1 MKKCLQLSVLPLLLS
16 AVLFCSCKDDNPGN
30 PNPIVD
36 ASVQDAKVTIDQANK
51 RIDVLFYEYNPLSA
65 VEITFKFVDGAYLYT
80 PLMKNPATLDLSN
93 TKYGST
99 IVVQTGDDL
108 VYYDVYGAVDYPIMG
123 MVATADD
130 GAIEG
135 RVVFDQNTREITVE
149 FNYVID
155 PTKVNCTFSL
165 SPEGGK
171 LISPTTNP
179 CVLDMS
185 KDQTITAESD
195 KSGGPVTYKLK
206 AVESADAS
214 IVPDGWEKVSGYTM
228 PSYMALYKTNM
239 LYENEAYVLV
249 ADKRAKFSVLSNGY
263 KFLTTLPEFYQQ
275 DPTATVIIN
284 CSATDDM
291 IVVDG
296 QVVNQGRQTTTAGF
310 GVTKTGTVL
319 IGDNFKV
326 EWDKVKQNDSTA
338 HYAMYAVQSLI
349 EKGTRQDG
357 LDAET
362 KDARAAIGV
371 TSRGYYVFFVCQKY
385 TSPGIT
391 VEQQRDIM
399 ADWACYYAVGLQG
412 GSGSCMLVGGQRTIY
427 SSKTDASTGL
437 TDKDYY
443 KPVGC
448 VGVLK

>member
-135 RVVFDQNTREITVE
+135 RVVFNQNTREITVE

-155 PTKVNCTFSL
+155 PTQVNCEFTL

-171 LISPTTNP
+171 LIGLTNP

-284 CSATDDM
+284 GSATDDM

-296 QVVNQGRQTTTAGF
+296 QVINQGRQTTTAGF
-310 GVTKTGTVL
+310 GVTKAGTIL

-349 EKGTRQDG
+349 EKGTLQDG

>member
-155 PTKVNCTFSL
+155 PTQVNCEFTL

-171 LISPTTNP
+171 LIGLTNP

-284 CSATDDM
+284 GSATDDM
-291 IVVDG
+291 IVDDG
-296 QVVNQGRQTTTAGF
+296 QVMNQGRQTTTAGF
-310 GVTKTGTVL
+310 GVTKAGTIL

-349 EKGTRQDG
+349 EKGTLQDG

>member
-155 PTKVNCTFSL
+155 PTQVNCEFTL

-171 LISPTTNP
+171 LIGLTNP

-284 CSATDDM
+284 GSATDDM

-296 QVVNQGRQTTTAGF
+296 QVINQGRQTTTAGF
-310 GVTKTGTVL
+310 GVTKAGTIL

-349 EKGTRQDG
+349 EKGTLQDG

-385 TSPGIT
+385 TSRGIT

>member
-51 RIDVLFYEYNPLSA
+51 RIDVLFYEYHPLSA

-155 PTKVNCTFSL
+155 PTQVNCEFTL

-171 LISPTTNP
+171 LIGLTNP

-284 CSATDDM
+284 GSATDDM

-296 QVVNQGRQTTTAGF
+296 QVINQGRQTTTAGF
-310 GVTKTGTVL
+310 GVTKAGTIL

-326 EWDKVKQNDSTA
+326 EWGKVKQNDSTA

-349 EKGTRQDG
+349 EKGTLQDG

>member
-135 RVVFDQNTREITVE
+135 RVVFDQNTREITIE

-155 PTKVNCTFSL
+155 PTQVNCEFTL

-171 LISPTTNP
+171 LIGLTNP

-284 CSATDDM
+284 GSATDDM

-296 QVVNQGRQTTTAGF
+296 QVINQGRQTTTAGF
-310 GVTKTGTVL
+310 GVTKAGTIL

-349 EKGTRQDG
+349 EKGTLQDG

>member
-1 MKKCLQLSVLPLLLS
+1 MKKCLQLSVLHLLLS

-155 PTKVNCTFSL
+155 PTQVNCEFTL

-171 LISPTTNP
+171 LIGLTNP

-206 AVESADAS
+206 AVESADAL

-284 CSATDDM
+284 GSATDDM

-296 QVVNQGRQTTTAGF
+296 QVINQGRQTTTAGF
-310 GVTKTGTVL
+310 GVTKAGTIL

-349 EKGTRQDG
+349 EKGTLQDG

>member
-155 PTKVNCTFSL
+155 PTQVNCEFTL

-171 LISPTTNP
+171 LIGLTNP

-195 KSGGPVTYKLK
+195 KSGDPVTYKLK

-284 CSATDDM
+284 GSATDDM

-296 QVVNQGRQTTTAGF
+296 QVINQGRQTTTAGF
-310 GVTKTGTVL
+310 GVTKAGTIL

-338 HYAMYAVQSLI
+338 HYAMYAVQMLI
-349 EKGTRQDG
+349 EKGTKQDN

-427 SSKTDASTGL
+427 SSKIDASTGL

>member
-108 VYYDVYGAVDYPIMG
+108 VYYDVYGAVDYPIRG

-155 PTKVNCTFSL
+155 PTQVNCEFTL

-171 LISPTTNP
+171 LIGLTNP

-185 KDQTITAESD
+185 KDQTITVESD

-284 CSATDDM
+284 GSATDDM

-296 QVVNQGRQTTTAGF
+296 QVINQGRQTTTAGF
-310 GVTKTGTVL
+310 GVTKAGTIL

-349 EKGTRQDG
+349 EKGTLQDG

>member
-228 PSYMALYKTNM
+228 PSYMALYKTNV

-284 CSATDDM
+284 GSATDDM

-349 EKGTRQDG
+349 EKGTLQDG

-385 TSPGIT
+385 TSLGIT

>member
-155 PTKVNCTFSL
+155 PTQVNCEFTL

-171 LISPTTNP
+171 LIGLTNP

-263 KFLTTLPEFYQQ
+263 KFLMTLPEFYQQ

-284 CSATDDM
+284 GSATDDM

-296 QVVNQGRQTTTAGF
+296 QVINQGRQTTTAGF
-310 GVTKTGTVL
+310 GVTKAGTIL

-349 EKGTRQDG
+349 EKGTLQDG

>member
-155 PTKVNCTFSL
+155 PTQVNCEFTL

-171 LISPTTNP
+171 LIGLTNP

-185 KDQTITAESD
+185 KDQTIIAESD

-284 CSATDDM
+284 GSATDDM

-296 QVVNQGRQTTTAGF
+296 QVINQGRQTTTAGF
-310 GVTKTGTVL
+310 GVTKAGTIL

-349 EKGTRQDG
+349 EKGTLQDG

>member
-155 PTKVNCTFSL
+155 PTQVNCEFTL

-171 LISPTTNP
+171 LIGLTNP

-284 CSATDDM
+284 GSATDDM

-296 QVVNQGRQTTTAGF
+296 QVINQGRQTTTAGF
-310 GVTKTGTVL
+310 GVTKAGTIL

-349 EKGTRQDG
+349 EKGTLQDG

-362 KDARAAIGV
+362 KARAAIGV

>member
-93 TKYGST
+93 AKYGST

-130 GAIEG
+130 GKIEG
-135 RVVFDQNTREITVE
+135 RVVFDQSTREITVE

-155 PTKVNCTFSL
+155 PTKVDCSFSL

-171 LISPTTNP
+171 LIGLTNP

-206 AVESADAS
+206 AVQSADVS

-228 PSYMALYKTNM
+228 PSHMALYKTNM

-275 DPTATVIIN
+275 DPTAAVIIN
-284 CSATDDM
+284 GSATDDM

-310 GVTKTGTVL
+310 GVTKAGTIL

-349 EKGTRQDG
+349 EKGTLQDG

-371 TSRGYYVFFVCQKY
+371 TSREYYVFFVCQKY

>member
-93 TKYGST
+93 AKYGST

-130 GAIEG
+130 GKIEG
-135 RVVFDQNTREITVE
+135 RVVFDQSTREITVE

-155 PTKVNCTFSL
+155 PTKVDCSFSL

-171 LISPTTNP
+171 LIGLTNP

-206 AVESADAS
+206 AVQSADVS

-228 PSYMALYKTNM
+228 PSHMALYKTNM

-275 DPTATVIIN
+275 DPTAAVIIN
-284 CSATDDM
+284 GSATDDM

-310 GVTKTGTVL
+310 GVTKAGTIL

-349 EKGTRQDG
+349 EKGALQDG

>member
-108 VYYDVYGAVDYPIMG
+108 VYYDVYGAVDYPIIG

-155 PTKVNCTFSL
+155 PTQVNCEFTL

-171 LISPTTNP
+171 LIGLTNP

-284 CSATDDM
+284 GSATDDM

-296 QVVNQGRQTTTAGF
+296 QVINQGRQTTTAGF
-310 GVTKTGTVL
+310 GVTKAGTIL

-349 EKGTRQDG
+349 EKGTLQDG

>member
-36 ASVQDAKVTIDQANK
+36 ASVQDAKVTIDQANQ

-155 PTKVNCTFSL
+155 PTQVNCEFTL

-171 LISPTTNP
+171 LIGLTNP

-284 CSATDDM
+284 GSATDDM

-296 QVVNQGRQTTTAGF
+296 QVINQGRQTTTAGF
-310 GVTKTGTVL
+310 GVTKAGTIL

-349 EKGTRQDG
+349 EKGTLQDG

>member
-155 PTKVNCTFSL
+155 PTQVNCEFTL

-171 LISPTTNP
+171 LIGLTNP

-206 AVESADAS
+206 AVESADVS

-284 CSATDDM
+284 GSATDDM

-296 QVVNQGRQTTTAGF
+296 QVINQGRQTTTAGF
-310 GVTKTGTVL
+310 GVTKAGTIL

-349 EKGTRQDG
+349 EKGTLQDG

-437 TDKDYY
+437 IDKDYY

>member
-155 PTKVNCTFSL
+155 PTQVNCEFTL

-171 LISPTTNP
+171 LIGLTNP

-284 CSATDDM
+284 GSATDDM

-296 QVVNQGRQTTTAGF
+296 QVINQGRQTTTAGF
-310 GVTKTGTVL
+310 GVTKAGTILV
-319 IGDNFKV
+319 GDNFKV

-349 EKGTRQDG
+349 EKGTLQDG

>member
-36 ASVQDAKVTIDQANK
+36 ASVQDAKVTIYQANK

-155 PTKVNCTFSL
+155 PTQVNCEFTL

-171 LISPTTNP
+171 LIGLTNP

-284 CSATDDM
+284 GSATDDM

-296 QVVNQGRQTTTAGF
+296 QVINQGRQTTTAGF
-310 GVTKTGTVL
+310 GVTKAGTIL

-326 EWDKVKQNDSTA
+326 ERDKVKQNDSTA

-349 EKGTRQDG
+349 EKGTLQDG

>member
-155 PTKVNCTFSL
+155 PTQVNCEFTL

-171 LISPTTNP
+171 LIGLTNP

-195 KSGGPVTYKLK
+195 KSGGPVTYELK

-284 CSATDDM
+284 GSATDDM

-296 QVVNQGRQTTTAGF
+296 QVINQGRQTTTAGF
-310 GVTKTGTVL
+310 GVTKAGTIL

-349 EKGTRQDG
+349 EKGTLQDG

>member
-155 PTKVNCTFSL
+155 PTQVNCEFTL

-171 LISPTTNP
+171 LIGLTNP

-284 CSATDDM
+284 GSATDDM

-296 QVVNQGRQTTTAGF
+296 QVINQGRQTTTAGF
-310 GVTKTGTVL
+310 GVTKAGTIL

-349 EKGTRQDG
+349 EKGTLQDG

-427 SSKTDASTGL
+427 SSKNASTGL

>member
-155 PTKVNCTFSL
+155 PTQVNCEFTL

-171 LISPTTNP
+171 LIGLTNP

-275 DPTATVIIN
+275 DPTAAVIIN
-284 CSATDDM
+284 GSATDDM

-296 QVVNQGRQTTTAGF
+296 QVVNQGRQTSTTGF

-319 IGDNFKV
+319 IGDKFKV

-338 HYAMYAVQSLI
+338 HYAMYAVQTLI
-349 EKGTRQDG
+349 EKGTLQDG

>member
-80 PLMKNPATLDLSN
+80 PLMKNPVTLDLSN

-155 PTKVNCTFSL
+155 PTQVNCEFTL

-171 LISPTTNP
+171 LIGLTNP

-284 CSATDDM
+284 GSATDDM

-296 QVVNQGRQTTTAGF
+296 QVINQGRQTTTAGF
-310 GVTKTGTVL
+310 GVTKAGTIL

-349 EKGTRQDG
+349 EKGTLQDG

>member
-155 PTKVNCTFSL
+155 PTQVNCEFTL

-171 LISPTTNP
+171 LIGLTNP

-206 AVESADAS
+206 VVESADAS

-284 CSATDDM
+284 GSATDDM

-296 QVVNQGRQTTTAGF
+296 QVINQGRQTTTAGF
-310 GVTKTGTVL
+310 GVTKAGTIL

-349 EKGTRQDG
+349 EKGTLQDG

>member
-155 PTKVNCTFSL
+155 PTQVNCEFTL

-171 LISPTTNP
+171 LIGLTNP

-185 KDQTITAESD
+185 KDQTITAELD

-284 CSATDDM
+284 GSATDDM

-296 QVVNQGRQTTTAGF
+296 QVINQGRQTTTAGF
-310 GVTKTGTVL
+310 GVTKAGTIL

-349 EKGTRQDG
+349 EKGTLQDG

>member
-135 RVVFDQNTREITVE
+135 GVVFDQNTREITVE

-155 PTKVNCTFSL
+155 PTQVNCEFTL

-171 LISPTTNP
+171 LIGLTNP

-284 CSATDDM
+284 GSATDDM

-296 QVVNQGRQTTTAGF
+296 QVINQGRQTTTAGF
-310 GVTKTGTVL
+310 GVTKAGTIL

-349 EKGTRQDG
+349 EKGTLQDG

-371 TSRGYYVFFVCQKY
+371 TSCGYYVFFVCQKY

>member
-155 PTKVNCTFSL
+155 PTQVNCEFTL

-171 LISPTTNP
+171 LIGLTNP

-239 LYENEAYVLV
+239 LYGNEAYVLV

-284 CSATDDM
+284 GSATDDM

-296 QVVNQGRQTTTAGF
+296 QVINQGRQTTTAGF
-310 GVTKTGTVL
+310 GVTKAGTIL

-349 EKGTRQDG
+349 EKGTLQDG

>member
-155 PTKVNCTFSL
+155 PTQVNCEFTL

-171 LISPTTNP
+171 LIGLTNP

-284 CSATDDM
+284 GSATDDM
-291 IVVDG
+291 IDG
-296 QVVNQGRQTTTAGF
+296 QVINQGRQTTTAGF
-310 GVTKTGTVL
+310 GVTKAGTIL

-349 EKGTRQDG
+349 EKGTLQDG

>member
-155 PTKVNCTFSL
+155 PTQVNCEFTL

-171 LISPTTNP
+171 LIGLTNP

-284 CSATDDM
+284 GSATDDM

-296 QVVNQGRQTTTAGF
+296 QVINQGRQTTTAGF
-310 GVTKTGTVL
+310 GVTKAGTIL

-349 EKGTRQDG
+349 EKGTLQDG

-371 TSRGYYVFFVCQKY
+371 TSHGYYVFFVCQKY

>member
-93 TKYGST
+93 AKYGST

-130 GAIEG
+130 GKIEG
-135 RVVFDQNTREITVE
+135 RVVFDQSTREITVE

-155 PTKVNCTFSL
+155 PTKVDCSFSL

-171 LISPTTNP
+171 LIGLTNP

-206 AVESADAS
+206 AVQSADVS

-228 PSYMALYKTNM
+228 PSHMALYKTNM

-275 DPTATVIIN
+275 DPTAAVIIN
-284 CSATDDM
+284 GSATDDM

-310 GVTKTGTVL
+310 GVTKAGTIL

-349 EKGTRQDG
+349 EKGTLQDG

-427 SSKTDASTGL
+427 SSKTDASTGF

>member
-155 PTKVNCTFSL
+155 PTQVNCEFTL

-171 LISPTTNP
+171 LIGLTNP

-284 CSATDDM
+284 GSATDDM

-296 QVVNQGRQTTTAGF
+296 QVINQGRQTTTAGF
-310 GVTKTGTVL
+310 GVTKAGTIL

-349 EKGTRQDG
+349 EKGTLQDG

-399 ADWACYYAVGLQG
+399 VDWACYYAVGLQG

>member
-155 PTKVNCTFSL
+155 PTQVNCEFTL

-171 LISPTTNP
+171 LIGLTNP

-284 CSATDDM
+284 GSATDDM

-296 QVVNQGRQTTTAGF
+296 QVINQGRQTTTAGF
-310 GVTKTGTVL
+310 GVTKAGTIL

-349 EKGTRQDG
+349 EKGTLQNG

-437 TDKDYY
+437 IDKDYY

>member
-155 PTKVNCTFSL
+155 PTQVNCEFTL

-171 LISPTTNP
+171 LIGLTNP

-284 CSATDDM
+284 GSATDDM

-296 QVVNQGRQTTTAGF
+296 QVINQGRQTTTAGF
-310 GVTKTGTVL
+310 GVTKAGTIL

-349 EKGTRQDG
+349 EKGTLQEG

>member
-155 PTKVNCTFSL
+155 PTQVNCEFTL

-171 LISPTTNP
+171 LIGLTNP

-228 PSYMALYKTNM
+228 PSYMALYTTNM

-284 CSATDDM
+284 GSATDDM

-296 QVVNQGRQTTTAGF
+296 QVINQGRQTTTAGF
-310 GVTKTGTVL
+310 GVTKAGTIL

-349 EKGTRQDG
+349 EKGTLQDG

>member
-155 PTKVNCTFSL
+155 PTQVNCEFTL

-171 LISPTTNP
+171 LIGLTNP

-195 KSGGPVTYKLK
+195 KSGVA
-206 AVESADAS
+206 AVPRGRATSYGAVARALGR
-214 IVPDGWEKVSGYTM
+214 PGWARLVGRILGSCG
-228 PSYMALYKTNM
+228 
-239 LYENEAYVLV
+239 EARIP
-249 ADKRAKFSVLSNGY
+249 AHR
-263 KFLTTLPEFYQQ
+263 
-275 DPTATVIIN
+275 
-284 CSATDDM
+284 
-291 IVVDG
+291 VVDS
-296 QVVNQGRQTTTAGF
+296 QGRLSG
-310 GVTKTGTVL
+310 
-319 IGDNFKV
+319 
-326 EWDKVKQNDSTA
+326 S
-338 HYAMYAVQSLI
+338 H
-349 EKGTRQDG
+349 
-357 LDAET
+357 
-362 KDARAAIGV
+362 
-371 TSRGYYVFFVCQKY
+371 
-385 TSPGIT
+385 
-391 VEQQRDIM
+391 
-399 ADWACYYAVGLQG
+399 AVGSPSRMRELLESEGVQVAG
-412 GSGSCMLVGGQRTIY
+412 DRIVGWRKVFWDPCKEIEM
-427 SSKTDASTGL
+427 
-437 TDKDYY
+437 
-443 KPVGC
+443 P
-448 VGVLK
+448 

>member
-135 RVVFDQNTREITVE
+135 RVIFDQNTREITVE

-155 PTKVNCTFSL
+155 PTQVNCEFTL

-171 LISPTTNP
+171 LIGLTNP

-284 CSATDDM
+284 GSATDDM

-296 QVVNQGRQTTTAGF
+296 QVINQGRQTTTAGF
-310 GVTKTGTVL
+310 GVTKAGTIL

-349 EKGTRQDG
+349 EKGTLQDG

>member
-155 PTKVNCTFSL
+155 PTQVNCEFTL

-171 LISPTTNP
+171 LIGLTNP

-284 CSATDDM
+284 GSATDDM

-296 QVVNQGRQTTTAGF
+296 QVINQGRQTTTAGF
-310 GVTKTGTVL
+310 GVTKAGTIL

-349 EKGTRQDG
+349 EKGTLQDG

-385 TSPGIT
+385 TSPGDYGGG
-391 VEQQRDIM
+391 RDS
-399 ADWACYYAVGLQG
+399 V
-412 GSGSCMLVGGQRTIY
+412 SN
-427 SSKTDASTGL
+427 TG
-437 TDKDYY
+437 
-443 KPVGC
+443 
-448 VGVLK
+448 

>member
-155 PTKVNCTFSL
+155 PTQVNCEFTL

-171 LISPTTNP
+171 LIGLTNP

-284 CSATDDM
+284 GSATDDM

-296 QVVNQGRQTTTAGF
+296 QVINQGRQTTTAGF
-310 GVTKTGTVL
+310 GVTKAGTIL

-349 EKGTRQDG
+349 KKGTLQDG